1 MKEYVT
7 VAQKAQDDFFERKS
21 QFIGA
26 IAPVSTE
33 EEALAFLSEV
43 RAKHRDARHNCFAY
57 VLKNG
62 VKRCSDDG
70 EPQGTAGVPILEV
83 VEREGITDVIVV
95 VTRYF
100 GGILL
105 GAGGLTRA
113 YSKGAKDAL
122 IASGIAVMGAWARVK
137 VPCTYPLFQ
146 RVKLE
151 IESANGVVDDVQY
164 GADVVL
170 AVSLPAEQTEGLQR
184 RLTELSA
191 GGIAVEVLSEEYRPG
206 PRQEIQ

>member
-26 IAPVSTE
+26 IAPASTE

-95 VTRYF
+95 VTSYF

-105 GAGGLTRA
+105 GAGGLVRA
-113 YSKGAKDAL
+113 YAHAAKLAVDA
-122 IASGIAVMGAWARVK
+122 AQRKVMSPAVLLRLKMD
-137 VPCTYPLFQ
+137 Y
-146 RVKLE
+146 
-151 IESANGVVDDVQY
+151 NQY
-164 GADVVL
+164 GKINNILSKYTAVLQNTEFTDMVTMGILFIERDVE
-170 AVSLPAEQTEGLQR
+170 AFRAE
-184 RLTELSA
+184 LTELTA
-191 GGIAVEVLSEEYRPG
+191 ATVVPEEVERCMGEFPL
-206 PRQEIQ
+206 